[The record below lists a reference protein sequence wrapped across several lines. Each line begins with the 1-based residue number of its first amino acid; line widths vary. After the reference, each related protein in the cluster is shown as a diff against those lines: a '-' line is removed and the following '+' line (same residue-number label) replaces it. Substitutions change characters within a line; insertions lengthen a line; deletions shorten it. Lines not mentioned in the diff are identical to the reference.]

1 MSDHHSGPSHGGGGI
16 SLGASLAA
24 GVTALI
30 GAVSAD
36 LLQPMGPVALA
47 LFAVFVV
54 VGVLTFLL
62 SLLPPLAGVLRPIA
76 GFALAS
82 ALAFGAFTALQFHLA
97 PQPSG
102 HERGFLATTLS
113 PLAGVQKGALS
124 LLHHTVGEDEEIAI
138 PFDPAAAP
146 APELSAAEKAIAALN
161 KGLASPDP
169 ADRLRAGVEVLGDE
183 NDAVVAAAVDKLY
196 RTNDPALRQLAVK
209 RLLSMRRGARMPLL
223 ATASSP
229 ETQGFANALQG
240 VGLTIRALN
249 ETSGAFD
256 GGLCAPTGM
265 AGTVNRTGVTIAAR
279 CKIGDAEHNTV
290 LVLQPTDDFRL
301 VGDARNDMGQSV
313 KVELPLM

>member
-1 MSDHHSGPSHGGGGI
+1 MSDDHGGHGHGGGGI

-24 GVTALI
+24 GLTALI
-30 GAVSAD
+30 GAVTAD

-47 LFAVFVV
+47 LFAVFIVT
-54 VGVLTFLL
+54 GVLVFLL
-62 SLLPPLAGVLRPIA
+62 SLLPPLAGLLRPLA

-102 HERGFLATTLS
+102 HERGFLVTTLP
-113 PLAGVQKGALS
+113 PLAGVQRGALS
-124 LLHHTVGEDEEIAI
+124 LLHFGPDEAPVVI
-138 PFDPAAAP
+138 AAAP
-146 APELSAAEKAIAALN
+146 QLTASEQALADLN

-169 ADRLRAGVEVLGDE
+169 AERLRAGVEVLGNE

-223 ATASSP
+223 ATASTP
-229 ETQGFANALQG
+229 ETQAFANALQG
-240 VGLTIRALN
+240 VGLTVRALN

-279 CKIGDAEHNTV
+279 CKIADADHNTV

>member
-1 MSDHHSGPSHGGGGI
+1 MSDDHGGHGRGGGGI
-16 SLGASLAA
+16 SLGVSLAA
-24 GVTALI
+24 GLTALI
-30 GAVSAD
+30 GAVTAD

-47 LFAVFVV
+47 LFAVFIV
-54 VGVLTFLL
+54 VGVLVFLL
-62 SLLPPLAGVLRPIA
+62 SLLPPLAGLLRPVA
-76 GFALAS
+76 GFTLAS
-82 ALAFGAFTALQFHLA
+82 ALAFGAVTALMFHVA

-102 HERGFLATTLS
+102 HERGFLATAVP
-113 PLAGVQKGALS
+113 PLAGLQKSALA
-124 LLHHTVGEDEEIAI
+124 LLHQSVGANEAP
-138 PFDPAAAP
+138 PFDPAATP
-146 APELSAAEKAIAALN
+146 APELSPAEKAMEALSN
-161 KGLASPDP
+161 GLASPDP
-169 ADRLRAGVEVLGDE
+169 ANRLRAGVEVLGNE

-223 ATASSP
+223 ATASTP
-229 ETQGFANALQG
+229 ETQAFANALQG

-279 CKIGDAEHNTV
+279 CKIGDGDHNTV